1 MWIINNNLEYDR
13 SVNFN
18 VILINY
24 VKILVIECNK

>member
-1 MWIINNNLEYDR
+1 MWIINNNIEYDR